1 MHYMKR
7 YLLVLA
13 FLIAF
18 NTYSNAQDGRTLK
31 VFQLNLWGATTN
43 VPGGEAGAADILAEM
58 DADIVLL
65 CEATAGRDTSLVRR
79 LARDLSERGLDY
91 HVLGSGHPVCM
102 LTRTEPESVE
112 WTCIVP
118 GNEER
123 AILKVILGIGRR
135 EVAVYSA
142 HLDHRHYACYFPR
155 GYSGTTWKK
164 LGAPVTDEASI
175 LGSNRESYRDESIR
189 AFLEEAGKD
198 VAAGRTV
205 ILGGDFN
212 EPSHL
217 DWGENT
223 SGLRDHRGA
232 SVRWDCSSMLEEAGF
247 TDAYRKV
254 HPDPVACPGITYPA
268 GNAEAEKAGLNR
280 LSWAPEADERE
291 RIDFIYYFS
300 PDPSFSVRSC
310 TVTGPAATVVR
321 NRIVPDED
329 PGQVIVPDAVW
340 PSDHRGNLAVFVLK

>member
-79 LARDLSERGLDY
+79 LARNLSERGLDY

-135 EVAVYSA
+135 EIAVYSA

-164 LGAPVTDEASI
+164 LGSPVTDEASI

-198 VAAGRTV
+198 MAAGRTV

-247 TDAYRKV
+247 TDA
-254 HPDPVACPGITYPA
+254 
-268 GNAEAEKAGLNR
+268 
-280 LSWAPEADERE
+280 
-291 RIDFIYYFS
+291 
-300 PDPSFSVRSC
+300 
-310 TVTGPAATVVR
+310 
-321 NRIVPDED
+321 
-329 PGQVIVPDAVW
+329 
-340 PSDHRGNLAVFVLK
+340 